1 MSDSRPNLL
10 GGTAREP
17 RSTTTP
23 TSFPAGWPGRSRRI
37 NTALAALAERA
48 INERWHLN
56 AEGSARYDIERER
69 IMRENT

>member
-1 MSDSRPNLL
+1 MSDRQNLL

-17 RSTTTP
+17 RSNTTP

>member
-37 NTALAALAERA
+37 NTALAALADRA
-48 INERWHLN
+48 TTEGWHLTP
-56 AEGSARYDIERER
+56 EGSERYDRERER
-69 IMRENT
+69 IMRENA